1 MYVNIYLLLSL
12 AQQCP
17 PLTSQENGWMNCSHP
32 HSLFSY
38 GSQCFLGCKAGFE
51 ITGEP
56 GMMCSASGNWSQ
68 EMPSCTGIYLS
79 TKMECSNLVDFSI
92 KGTFYLGSIF
102 CNHKITFS

>member
-1 MYVNIYLLLSL
+1 M
-12 AQQCP
+12 
-17 PLTSQENGWMNCSHP
+17 T
-32 HSLFSY
+32 
-38 GSQCFLGCKAGFE
+38 
-51 ITGEP
+51 
-56 GMMCSASGNWSQ
+56 CSASGNWSQ